1 MFLPSLAAHN
11 ALKRIRPDLPSDP
24 TQVRCRNG
32 HNYAPNEAT
41 VPPNHPGRRRAR
53 FSNPGPAVRDASPTP
68 TATLVPANAAVAAN
82 RAATAPAGATAAV
95 TSAAA
100 PTRRSNRVRAYMR
113 EREPTRSPH

>member
-1 MFLPSLAAHN
+1 MFLPSMAAHN

-32 HNYAPNEAT
+32 HNYAPNEAIA
-41 VPPNHPGRRRAR
+41 PPNHPGRRRAR

-68 TATLVPANAAVAAN
+68 TATLVPANAAVAAT